1 MSAPACRLRAAD
13 RLLELGGRSWL
24 MGVVSA
30 APHRGASGVRDAM
43 LQAQLDAARELLG
56 AGADI
61 LEVDACPERAGVP
74 AVDVQEQ
81 IEQVA
86 PLVAQVVAEL
96 RAVVSVRA
104 SEPLLARA
112 AIAAGASIVDDPR
125 APHGRAVAEL
135 CAHTGAALVLAPDRI
150 DAALGA
156 GTGREQLIVH
166 AALDL
171 AATGAQ
177 PIGPLA
183 DLGRLHELGAPL
195 LLDLSRGLIGA
206 LLGSSARGL
215 PAGTLAALAHGVD
228 AGVHILRVDDV
239 SAARDFLTVRA
250 ALSGEIEPS
259 RDLALA
265 EELRHEPSVVAG
277 R

>member
-1 MSAPACRLRAAD
+1 VSAPARRLRAAD
-13 RLLELGGRSWL
+13 RALELGGRPWL

-30 APHRGASGVRDAM
+30 APHRGASGARDAT

-61 LEVDACPERAGVP
+61 LEVHVCPERAGVP

-86 PLVAQVVAEL
+86 PLVAQIVAEL

-125 APHGRAVAEL
+125 APYGRAVAEL
-135 CAHTGAALVLAPDRI
+135 CAQTGAALVLAPVRI

-156 GTGREQLIVH
+156 GMEREQLIVN

-171 AATGAQ
+171 AATRAQ
-177 PIGPLA
+177 AIGPLA
-183 DLGRLHELGAPL
+183 DVGRLHEFGAPL

-228 AGVHILRVDDV
+228 TGVHILRVDDV

>member
-1 MSAPACRLRAAD
+1 MEPRATRPGVRAFCRGGRRRGDPRAGRPTGDPGRPAGDHDHAGCAAVARTAGAAAAVSAPACRLRAAD

-86 PLVAQVVAEL
+86 P
-96 RAVVSVRA
+96 
-104 SEPLLARA
+104 
-112 AIAAGASIVDDPR
+112 
-125 APHGRAVAEL
+125 HGRAVAEL

-171 AATGAQ
+171 AAT
-177 PIGPLA
+177 
-183 DLGRLHELGAPL
+183 
-195 LLDLSRGLIGA
+195 
-206 LLGSSARGL
+206 
-215 PAGTLAALAHGVD
+215 
-228 AGVHILRVDDV
+228 
-239 SAARDFLTVRA
+239 
-250 ALSGEIEPS
+250 
-259 RDLALA
+259 
-265 EELRHEPSVVAG
+265 
-277 R
+277 

>member
-1 MSAPACRLRAAD
+1 MSAPARRLRAAD
-13 RLLELGGRSWL
+13 RVLELGGRPWL

-30 APHRGASGVRDAM
+30 APHRGASGARDAT

-74 AVDVQEQ
+74 AIDVQEQ
-81 IEQVA
+81 VA
-86 PLVAQVVAEL
+86 QLVAQIVAEL

-104 SEPLLARA
+104 CEPLLARA
-112 AIAAGASIVDDPR
+112 AIAAGASIVDEPR
-125 APHGRAVAEL
+125 APYGRAVAEL
-135 CAHTGAALVLAPDRI
+135 CAQTGAALVLAPDRI

-156 GTGREQLIVH
+156 GMEREQLIVN

-171 AATGAQ
+171 AATRAQ
-177 PIGPLA
+177 AIGPLV
-183 DLGRLHELGAPL
+183 DVVRLHELGAPL

-228 AGVHILRVDDV
+228 TGVHILRVDDV
-239 SAARDFLTVRA
+239 SAARDFLTVRT

-265 EELRHEPSVVAG
+265 EELRHEPSVLAG